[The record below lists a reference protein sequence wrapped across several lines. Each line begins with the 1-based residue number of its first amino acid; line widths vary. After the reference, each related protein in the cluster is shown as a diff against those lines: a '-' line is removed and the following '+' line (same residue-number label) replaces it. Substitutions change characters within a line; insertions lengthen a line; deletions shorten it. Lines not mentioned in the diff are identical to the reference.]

1 MPDFWITTDALTV
14 DLKQGEALAE
24 GGFQGVTALGTINSE
39 KMVLQM
45 TADDQQIVFTNG
57 VRLIYNPKPN

>member
-1 MPDFWITTDALTV
+1 
-14 DLKQGEALAE
+14 
-24 GGFQGVTALGTINSE
+24 
-39 KMVLQM
+39 MVLQM

>member
-1 MPDFWITTDALTV
+1 V
-14 DLKQGEALAE
+14 DLKQGVAIAE
-24 GGFQGVTALGTINSE
+24 GGFQGVTALGAINSE